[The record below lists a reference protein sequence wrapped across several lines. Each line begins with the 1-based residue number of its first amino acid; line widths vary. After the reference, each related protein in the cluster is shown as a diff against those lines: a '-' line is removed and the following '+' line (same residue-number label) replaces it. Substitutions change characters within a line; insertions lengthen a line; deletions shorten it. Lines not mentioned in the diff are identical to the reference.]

1 VQGTTTNL
9 IIKNKRAIFK
19 PGGHAQLN
27 YIDSQEQNLGASFS
41 AIMRVEKVIMIALMH
56 LVLH

>member
-1 VQGTTTNL
+1 VQGTTKYYLDNL

-27 YIDSQEQNLGASFS
+27 YIDSQEENLGAYFS
-41 AIMRVEKVIMIALMH
+41 AIM
-56 LVLH
+56 